1 MSLSL
6 VALVLTAAP
15 MTWDGR
21 SPIEVPVGDSVTVEL
36 PRLIRFVSV
45 GAGDVLELGVSRDL
59 KSMQLK
65 GLRRGNRTVTAHFQ
79 DRTRAVLEL
88 KVVTTPAGRSARRR

>member
-1 MSLSL
+1 MTAAILSL
-6 VALVLTAAP
+6 LITAAP
-15 MTWDGR
+15 VTWDGR
-21 SPIEVPVGDSVTVEL
+21 SAIEVSVGDSVTVQL
-36 PRLIRFVSV
+36 PRLVRFVSV

-59 KSMQLK
+59 RSMQLR

-88 KVVTTPAGRSARRR
+88 KVVTTTAGRPARRR